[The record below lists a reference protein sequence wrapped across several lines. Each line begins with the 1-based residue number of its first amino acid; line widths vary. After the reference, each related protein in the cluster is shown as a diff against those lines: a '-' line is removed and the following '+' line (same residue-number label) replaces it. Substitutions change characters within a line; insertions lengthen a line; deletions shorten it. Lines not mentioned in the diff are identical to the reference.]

1 MTALVS
7 KIDFHNFGKYYFY
20 KFKKLRACFLIQMVA
35 ALLSYPLAAV
45 SYNTALDFFKR
56 LDAAR
61 DAYYNAPPGS
71 GDTLFVTYQALNR
84 QNDIMLMLFMVS
96 MFVAATALAVIVF
109 MHFITPLISFNWLYK
124 KSCADMDYSLPVSS
138 DARFWGDFLA
148 GFTVVVPPHLISIIL
163 GLIMAQSL
171 HDLNLYGVDDFLEF
185 LIPLLWT
192 GFLGLI
198 MLYSLTIL
206 IMGCCGKIFH
216 AAAMPILVNI
226 AVPVTHYFL
235 FWLGQ
240 NFAAGNWSSS
250 AYMRIE
256 SIFVTSPLGMVLSSL
271 MAGYYTIEGV
281 DKALQYFT
289 PINCFPIQQS
299 RYLIPALIVTALFIL
314 AAWLVIRRRNA
325 RQVGAKAFAVK
336 PAQYIIHGLAALMM
350 GTLAAW
356 QISLNFDDVLFFMGS
371 GYTPDIYDIVNIYSV
386 LLLMAV
392 PVVYIILELAAGE
405 ARRFG
410 WSLVR
415 CGGTAAAVTGITL
428 AVMCCNGFGTFL
440 RAPNPRNVGL
450 VNVYLSEVNTDA
462 YFNFDLTERENIEL
476 ITRLHNSVEKNF
488 AYSNIFTVA
497 DRIQN
502 NPDSYRGAIRLE
514 LEYYTYNGYRKDC
527 AVEISEET
535 YREILRELAVP
546 EAMANNCLDFH
557 RDTKEILGVVDDNAD
572 NTIDGNGFTPL
583 VKSGLTFEM
592 VRDAIRKDCE
602 NVTFEKMFKCESGN
616 YKKTVSLA
624 VLCGERESNQ
634 AALPTGYYSTNE
646 TGSVT
651 VYPWFKNT
659 LALLSEYGIEVDF
672 GISPDEYKTAFIV
685 KSLPAEDGDV
695 WYYQCYSGLR
705 TNVET
710 LFGLAGDE
718 NYISYYK
725 SRNFRTWDSDKGE
738 EIILTDGEIINNIK
752 TEYQNIQ
759 AAKIDFSRAMELY
772 PLCGSVYDVDTDYG
786 SDHYILV
793 LSDITGEDLA
803 ASNCIAEAAFFFIPA
818 EHFDKVSGFFE

>member
-20 KFKKLRACFLIQMVA
+20 KLKRLRVCFLTQMAA

-45 SYNTALDFFKR
+45 SYNTALDFFER
-56 LDAAR
+56 LAAAR
-61 DAYYNAPPGS
+61 EAYYTAAPGS
-71 GDTLFVTYQALNR
+71 SETLFVTYQALDR
-84 QNDIMLMLFMVS
+84 QNDTMLMLFTVS
-96 MFVAATALAVIVF
+96 MVVAAAALAVMVF
-109 MHFITPLISFNWLYK
+109 MHFITPLISFRWLYK

-138 DARFWGDFLA
+138 DARFWGDFLS

-163 GLIMAQSL
+163 GLILAQSL
-171 HDLNLYGVDDFLEF
+171 HDMKVYSFEDFLDF

-216 AAAMPILVNI
+216 AVAMPILVNI
-226 AVPVTHYFL
+226 TIPVTHYFL

-240 NFAAGNWSSS
+240 SFAAGNWSSS

-256 SIFVTSPLGMVLSSL
+256 SVFVTSPLGMILSSL
-271 MAGYYTIEGV
+271 MAVYFTIEGV

-289 PINCFPIQQS
+289 PTNCFPIHQP

-325 RQVGAKAFAVK
+325 QQMGAKAFAVK
-336 PAQYIIHGLAALMM
+336 PAQYIIHGLAALMI
-350 GTLAAW
+350 GAVAAW
-356 QISLNFDDVLFFMGS
+356 QISLNFNDVYFFMGT

-386 LLLMAV
+386 LLLIAV

-450 VNVYLSEVNTDA
+450 VNVYLSKVNTNA

-476 ITRLHNSVEKNF
+476 ITRLHNSVEKNY

-497 DRIQN
+497 DRLNN
-502 NPDSYRGAIRLE
+502 NPDSYRSAIRLE
-514 LEYYTYNGYRKDC
+514 LEYYTHDGHRKDC
-527 AVEISEET
+527 AVEISEKN
-535 YREILRELAVP
+535 YQEILCELAVP
-546 EAMANNCLDFH
+546 EAMANSCLSFQNDA
-557 RDTKEILGVVDDNAD
+557 KEILGVVADNAAGR
-572 NTIDGNGFTPL
+572 NTFTPL
-583 VKSGLTFEM
+583 ARSGLTPEM
-592 VRDAIRKDCE
+592 LRGAVRKDCE
-602 NVTFEKMFKCESGN
+602 NVTFERMFKCESGN

-634 AALPTGYYSTNE
+634 ELLTGYYFSTNE

-651 VYPWFKNT
+651 VYPWFDNT

-672 GISPDEYKTAFIV
+672 DIYPYEYKTAFIV
-685 KSLPAEDGDV
+685 RSLPTEDGDV
-695 WYYQCYSGLR
+695 RYYQCYSGLR

-725 SRNFRTWDSDKGE
+725 SLNIHTWDSDTGE
-738 EIILTDGEIINNIK
+738 YIILADSEIINNVK
-752 TEYQNIQ
+752 TEYRYIQ
-759 AAKIDFSRAMELY
+759 AAKIDVSRAMELY
-772 PLCGSVYDVDTDYG
+772 PLCGNVYDVDTDYG

-793 LSDITGEDLA
+793 LTDITGEDLA
-803 ASNCIAEAAFFFIPA
+803 ASDYRADRTEQACFYIPA